1 MSIFDLH
8 RDVLADYRDFVRSFL
23 VIADEKARR
32 FVDKAL
38 EEEARLWPGFLAQVS
53 PSYATGLT
61 VMELARHGAITAE
74 TAEVFQRPDGSPF
87 TLYRHQEEAIRRAV
101 TGQSFIVTSGTGS
114 GKSLCY
120 FLPVVDS
127 LIRQPHTQDRVAA
140 LVVYPMNALVNSQY
154 QALKNLKE
162 QYERRMGMA
171 FPVTL
176 AKCTGETRDAE
187 REEMRR
193 RPPQILLT
201 NYVMAELLLV
211 RPEDQRFLD
220 RASGGLR
227 FLVFDELHTYRGRQG
242 ADVAMLVRRL
252 KERCAAPGLIH
263 VGTSATMV
271 AHPAAST
278 EDRRQ
283 AVAEFVIAL
292 LRPFLRDR
300 ARDRGNAVSV
310 HRRRPAVAGGSDC
323 RIVSPDRK
331 RPGRFQEAS
340 TGSMA

>member
-8 RDVLADYRDFVRSFL
+8 RDVLADYRDFVRCFL

-38 EEEARLWPGFLAQVS
+38 EEEARLWPDFLAQVS

-87 TLYRHQEEAIRRAV
+87 TL
-101 TGQSFIVTSGTGS
+101 
-114 GKSLCY
+114 
-120 FLPVVDS
+120 
-127 LIRQPHTQDRVAA
+127 
-140 LVVYPMNALVNSQY
+140 
-154 QALKNLKE
+154 
-162 QYERRMGMA
+162 
-171 FPVTL
+171 
-176 AKCTGETRDAE
+176 
-187 REEMRR
+187 
-193 RPPQILLT
+193 
-201 NYVMAELLLV
+201 
-211 RPEDQRFLD
+211 
-220 RASGGLR
+220 LR

-323 RIVSPDRK
+323 RIVSPDRQ

-340 TGSMA
+340 TGSMARIQVGRGV